1 MPPLGH
7 DWSFFAHKTQLS
19 PGFSVQNVKVEKNF
33 EKMLEKVLTNAYC
46 GGILAKL
53 SARDIAND
61 SAKDLEN

>member
-1 MPPLGH
+1 MDVFLHIKSVYRHPFPCKMEKRV
-7 DWSFFAHKTQLS
+7 KTRKK
-19 PGFSVQNVKVEKNF
+19 VQKTC
-33 EKMLEKVLTNAYC
+33 EKVLTNADS